1 MKKGK
6 QKEIINYQG
15 LVAIDP
21 DNLDEEIFAQPGL
34 YMKFSERYSK
44 KEKKKEELKNQIEII
59 RAELD
64 LKIRTAPEKFGLKS
78 LKSITEAVIK
88 NTIERQQIIQEINL
102 KIIKLN
108 YSLNLIKAAIT
119 ALDHKRKMLEKTVDL
134 YNGQYFSPMK
144 SPHPIKGGKRI
155 YYAAI
160 NQQMNKELNRK
171 R

>member
-34 YMKFSERYSK
+34 YMKFSETYSI
-44 KEKKKEELKNQIEII
+44 KEKKREKLKNQIEII

-64 LKIRTAPEKFGLKS
+64 FKIRTSPEKFGLKN
-78 LKSITEAVIK
+78 LKSITETVIK
-88 NTIERQQIIQEINL
+88 NTIELQETVQEINL
-102 KIIKLN
+102 KIIKSN
-108 YSLNLIKAAIT
+108 YNLNLIKAAIT
-119 ALDHKRKMLEKTVDL
+119 ALDHKRRMLEKAVDL
-134 YNGQYFSPMK
+134 YSGQYFSPIK

-155 YYAAI
+155 YRIYRERE
-160 NQQMNKELNRK
+160 MNKELNRK